1 MIKPYL
7 YGGIVLLIVGLFS
20 FTLFQKEQL
29 KAADMQLEAS
39 SKIITDLELAV
50 GDLKDSTRRKEGA
63 LEVYMAKEADAT
75 AALNRAVRILNG
87 YSKRETDDEK
97 CLDLT
102 PPAELIRLL
111 DESSV
116 QGPGDMHSPKSL
128 PSTTN

>member
-20 FTLFQKEQL
+20 FTLYQHQQL
-29 KAADMQLEAS
+29 KVAALELES
-39 SKIITDLELAV
+39 SSTMITDLELQV
-50 GDLKDSTRRKEGA
+50 GDLKESTRRKEGA

-116 QGPGDMHSPKSL
+116 QGQGDMHSPKSI
-128 PSTTN
+128 PTSPN

>member
-20 FTLFQKEQL
+20 FTLYQHQQL
-29 KAADMQLEAS
+29 KVAALELEAS
-39 SKIITDLELAV
+39 STIITDLELRV
-50 GDLKDSTRRKEGA
+50 GDLKESTLRKEGA
-63 LEVYMAKEADAT
+63 LAVYMAKDVKTT
-75 AALNRAVRILNG
+75 AALDRAIRILNG

-116 QGPGDMHSPKSL
+116 QGQGDMHGSKSL
-128 PSTTN
+128 PATPN